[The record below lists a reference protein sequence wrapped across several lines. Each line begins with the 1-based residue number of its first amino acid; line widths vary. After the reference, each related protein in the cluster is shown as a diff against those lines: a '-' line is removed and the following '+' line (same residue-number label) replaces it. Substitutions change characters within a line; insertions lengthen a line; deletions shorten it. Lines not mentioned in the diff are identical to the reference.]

1 MQDARRR
8 SIQVDLSQYDE
19 ITKYCTVTGASRAN
33 VGREAIALFLRNVAP
48 KRLTAFRKEAQ
59 PVRKPIAAV
68 QEITHA

>member
-1 MQDARRR
+1 MQDARR

-19 ITKYCTVTGASRAN
+19 ISKYCSVIGASRAN
-33 VGREAIALFLRNVAP
+33 VNREAIALFLRNVAP
-48 KRLTAFRKEAQ
+48 KRLAAFRKSAR